1 MNKEDKAI
9 ALSVAYS
16 AYMDIRDN
24 PTKLD
29 FSIPTSTLYLEA
41 RKELATD
48 SPLTVDSDE
57 LRSEVLGYLSKLL
70 GDSFNISV
78 PSISGIIKV
87 RRILPEQFPE
97 QFPEGTRLM
106 CPACGLISNDHVFK
120 GTHHICSDCETSS
133 LHEQF
138 IDEDSC
144 EQKLEIDKL
153 EEELEAVETRT
164 LEIKALLSNL
174 YDDKYELWQVDYDVR
189 V

>member
-41 RKELATD
+41 RKVLDTD
-48 SPLTVDSDE
+48 SPITVDSDE

-78 PSISGIIKV
+78 PSVSGIIKV

-97 QFPEGTRLM
+97 GTRLM
-106 CPACGLISNDHVFK
+106 CPICGLISSDHIFK
-120 GTHHICSDCETSS
+120 GYHHACSSCETSS
-133 LHEQF
+133 LVEQF
-138 IDEDSC
+138 IDEGTC
-144 EQKLEIDKL
+144 EQTKDIELLEAEL
-153 EEELEAVETRT
+153 EELEARRQEVTSQ
-164 LEIKALLSNL
+164 LMALR
-174 YDDKYELWQVDYDVR
+174 DDRYELWQVDYDVE

>member
-97 QFPEGTRLM
+97 GTRLM
-106 CPACGLISNDHVFK
+106 CPACGLISNDHIFK
-120 GTHHICSDCETSS
+120 GTHHVCPDCETSS
-133 LHEQF
+133 LEEQF

-144 EQKLEIDKL
+144 EQKKEIDAL

-164 LEIKALLSNL
+164 LEIKTLLADL

-189 V
+189 I

>member
-41 RKELATD
+41 RKDLDTD
-48 SPLTVDSDE
+48 SPITVDSDE
-57 LRSEVLGYLSKLL
+57 LRSEVLGYLTKLL

-78 PSISGIIKV
+78 PPISGIIKV
-87 RRILPEQFPE
+87 RRILPE

-106 CPACGLISNDHVFK
+106 CPACGLISSEHIFK
-120 GTHHICSDCETSS
+120 GTHHVCSDCETSS

-138 IDEDSC
+138 IDEESC
-144 EQKLEIDKL
+144 EQKKEIDVL

-164 LEIKALLSNL
+164 LEIKTLLSNL